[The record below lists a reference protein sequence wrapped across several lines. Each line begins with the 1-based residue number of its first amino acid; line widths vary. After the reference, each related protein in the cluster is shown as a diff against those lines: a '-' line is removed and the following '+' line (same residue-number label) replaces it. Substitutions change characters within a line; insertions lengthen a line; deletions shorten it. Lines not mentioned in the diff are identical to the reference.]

1 MTTIS
6 VDKEVWSEIT
16 HRLRLGRDSRN
27 KVLRRLLG
35 LDQDGVI
42 VVEGEVTVDQGELL
56 TWGLIEG
63 KTLYELLDKLF
74 GGILPTSSKVRITIE
89 KVE

>member
-6 VDKEVWSEIT
+6 VDKEVWEEIT

-42 VVEGEVTVDQGELL
+42 VVEGEADIVTTGGQPMWATVDDKSLHTMLNELL
-56 TWGLIEG
+56 GRQWKNKI
-63 KTLYELLDKLF
+63 
-74 GGILPTSSKVRITIE
+74 RITIE